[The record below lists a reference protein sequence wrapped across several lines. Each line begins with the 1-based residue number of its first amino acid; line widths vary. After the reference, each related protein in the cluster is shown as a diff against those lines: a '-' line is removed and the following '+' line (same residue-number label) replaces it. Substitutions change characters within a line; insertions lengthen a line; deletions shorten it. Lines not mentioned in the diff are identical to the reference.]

1 LAFTRSRTW
10 IHLVQS
16 RLRLLANYP
25 SDVVAGLVRIVT
37 ALLPRVVSVA
47 GREFEIRAPAS
58 ITLAAKPD

>member
-1 LAFTRSRTW
+1 
-10 IHLVQS
+10 LVQS
-16 RLRLLANYP
+16 GLRLLANYP